1 MKKALWRT
9 YQIGAW
15 LGFALILVAILLRAC
30 PAQAQEQCIS
40 PEQVIDH
47 ITSQNPQHEIGHVDL
62 GDDQRALFLKNY
74 NAAGTPTDY
83 QADRIMVMAVREVP
97 TVGVYG
103 FKDGCLEFAA
113 ELPLKVFVDMI
124 NITKGDQEVEGL

>member
-74 NAAGTPTDY
+74 NA
-83 QADRIMVMAVREVP
+83 
-97 TVGVYG
+97 VGVYG